1 MVYFQTFLVAWPS
14 VIQATLHTIALT
26 VSRDYRYLLL
36 FSEISK
42 KSNRKIF
49 LLTPTIYFPKA
60 SHLFLII
67 PYFIRKIYDNLIEKK
82 WIKLYSAIS
91 NNIVVIKPKYGY
103 YESIKLFKH
112 SFKIW
117 RSLLIKEDLIK
128 LEYNGIQIGHL
139 IYDNYIRFINKP
151 TVNLKSISLLFQI
164 WKCISNI
171 EFYSKYCFPPDQ
183 KQIHYY
189 TPYSSYIAN
198 GSIAVGLLF
207 NKDQRISVFTCS
219 NPSYIKKI
227 SKEDQRHIPIFKN
240 YHKEFKKLK
249 NKEEKLQVASKRI
262 SERFKGNTDLSYM
275 KVNVF
280 SNNNIKLSEKY
291 DGIMFLHDFMD
302 APHDYGEMIFS
313 DFYIWTIHTFRF
325 ILENNLKIGVKFHPN
340 QTKESKLIVDQLIK
354 KFPKIKWINPKIN
367 NKEIFKSGIKF
378 GFSVYGTILSEL
390 AYHDITPMAL
400 GENPYSAY
408 NFVYNCKSKKEYY
421 EFLINPKKIHIDKSQ
436 IFEFYYM
443 NYIYRN
449 SSIKYLDRELLVKL
463 EKEEIDLKTIL

>member
-1 MVYFQTFLVAWPS
+1 MQ
-14 VIQATLHTIALT
+14 
-26 VSRDYRYLLL
+26 
-36 FSEISK
+36 
-42 KSNRKIF
+42 
-49 LLTPTIYFPKA
+49 
-60 SHLFLII
+60 
-67 PYFIRKIYDNLIEKK
+67 
-82 WIKLYSAIS
+82 
-91 NNIVVIKPKYGY
+91 
-103 YESIKLFKH
+103 
-112 SFKIW
+112 
-117 RSLLIKEDLIK
+117 
-128 LEYNGIQIGHL
+128 
-139 IYDNYIRFINKP
+139 
-151 TVNLKSISLLFQI
+151 
-164 WKCISNI
+164 
-171 EFYSKYCFPPDQ
+171 
-183 KQIHYY
+183 
-189 TPYSSYIAN
+189 
-198 GSIAVGLLF
+198 
-207 NKDQRISVFTCS
+207 
-219 NPSYIKKI
+219 
-227 SKEDQRHIPIFKN
+227 
-240 YHKEFKKLK
+240 
-249 NKEEKLQVASKRI
+249 
-262 SERFKGNTDLSYM
+262 
-275 KVNVF
+275 
-280 SNNNIKLSEKY
+280 KLSEKY